1 MRLIF
6 MGNPDFAVPSLQ
18 RIADSRH
25 DLVAVVTNPARPV
38 GRGRK
43 MQLSAVARSAQKL
56 DLLLI
61 QPESLNDET
70 FDAQLTEL
78 KPDLL
83 VVVAFRILPRMVL
96 AIPAL
101 GSINLHGSLLPQ
113 YRGAAPIQWALIN
126 GDSETGL
133 TTFLIK
139 PKVDTGDI
147 LDQVTVTITPDDD
160 FGSLSQRMQEIGAD
174 LLLST
179 VEALAAGRIKPRQQD
194 QTQVTSAPKITK
206 DICRIDWSGSAVN
219 ILNLIRG
226 LSPMPAAFTTW
237 QGKRLKIFAG
247 RQAENKT
254 SSESPGTII
263 GLQTK
268 AIQVQTG
275 SGILEFT
282 DCQLEGKQRLTS
294 EQFLRGSNIQ
304 ISEVFGV

>member
-1 MRLIF
+1 